1 MDYKSLCS
9 LINEAP
15 QTGGRNRKLQMERIK
30 RQYDII
36 QNGRNYEVI
45 REYTPEEIKQIDT
58 ISKYSDYIK
67 DSLIYYLSLVDD
79 YKETITFYDI
89 YEITKMVNVKYHK
102 GKSNLNNDKWFY
114 ETHKFTAPPN
124 ELLGINGTDII
135 ISDLF
140 NFFSISKN
148 LLKRNVLNAV
158 ESMKKKGLVDYY
170 ETFVLYREEIG
181 FDGEPFTAHY
191 ICNEKDKTRIMD
203 IKALG
208 RESVGISNPQAV
220 HYLPPEKRD
229 EYYRFVLDKIE
240 EEFGYTAYTDAIH
253 FMLSKEALR
262 IELKYNKS
270 LQININVQNQLL
282 DSAEMH
288 KYIRQSLNEQF
299 VNEYI
304 KRC

>member
-1 MDYKSLCS
+1 MDYKSLCA
-9 LINEAP
+9 LINETP

-67 DSLIYYLSLVDD
+67 DSLIYYLSLVDN
-79 YKETITFYDI
+79 YTETITYYDI
-89 YEITKMVNVKYHK
+89 YEITKMVNAKYHK
-102 GKSNLNNDKWFY
+102 GKSNLNQGKFFY
-114 ETHKFTAPPN
+114 ETNKFTAPSN
-124 ELLGINGTDII
+124 DMLEINGSDII
-135 ISDLF
+135 LSDLF

-158 ESMKKKGLVDYY
+158 ESMKKKGLIDYY
-170 ETFVLYREEIG
+170 ETYVLYKEVTING
-181 FDGEPFTAHY
+181 VTSTVHY
-191 ICNEKDKTRIMD
+191 ECNEKDKTKIMD

-208 RESVGISNPQAV
+208 RELVGVNSPQAV
-220 HYLPPEKRD
+220 HYLTREKRD

-262 IELKYNKS
+262 LELKYNKS

-299 VNEYI
+299 IEEYI

>member
-1 MDYKSLCS
+1 MDYKSLCA
-9 LINEAP
+9 LINEVP

-30 RQYDII
+30 RQYEIT
-36 QNGRNYEVI
+36 QNGRNYEII

-67 DSLIYYLSLVDD
+67 DSLIYYLSLVDN
-79 YKETITFYDI
+79 YAETITYYDI
-89 YEITKMVNVKYHK
+89 YEITKMVNAKYHK
-102 GKSNLNNDKWFY
+102 GKSNLNQSKFFY
-114 ETHKFTAPPN
+114 ETVKFTAPSN
-124 ELLGINGTDII
+124 DMLEIDSGDII
-135 ISDLF
+135 LSDLF
-140 NFFSISKN
+140 NFFYISKN

-158 ESMKKKGLVDYY
+158 ESMKKKGLIDYY
-170 ETFVLYREEIG
+170 ETFVLYKEVTING
-181 FDGEPFTAHY
+181 VTSTVHY
-191 ICNEKDKTRIMD
+191 ECNEKDKTKIMD

-208 RESVGISNPQAV
+208 RESVGINSPQAV
-220 HYLPPEKRD
+220 HYLPREKRD

-240 EEFGYTAYTDAIH
+240 EEFGYTGYTDAIH

-288 KYIRQSLNEQF
+288 KYIRQALNEQF